1 MHTNYYFLRLLAPAL
16 TQQLAGY
23 RVAACFSQEKDELV
37 IGLTNGTAEFWL
49 KAQLSAT
56 FTALALPD
64 TFHRARANSVD
75 LLPTLLGQQVQD
87 VTAHPHDRVLQLR
100 LQSGATLLLKL
111 YSSRPNAIFRLQDDG
126 PAELFHQ
133 RYTAD
138 ADIRPVL
145 PAASPPNP
153 VSHGAG
159 ELDLVASSPQPPSPK
174 KEKGELDTS
183 FSSARNLESSPPS
196 PPERGLGGE
205 ALAEATAPTNPL
217 KRYPALSD
225 LPARYL
231 RAHGYDP
238 APTERKEQLVQEM
251 IAQLEQ
257 PAAFYL
263 TALDGR
269 TRLSL
274 LPIGEVERE
283 LPATD
288 PVAALRQFVPLALS
302 RRAHETEL
310 RQLRQTLER
319 RADEAST
326 SASMTRRR
334 LHALEHTAGYRQT
347 ADLIMAHLS
356 QIPSGANSV
365 EVVDFYQDN
374 QPRLIKL
381 KPTETPQRTAQNL
394 YRKAKNQQIET
405 RQLSERA
412 ERRETEA
419 FWCLERLEELAALP
433 AELKALRAWRKQH
446 QLEPETKAKAT
457 TALPFKVFA
466 DSGFTILVGRNAQ
479 NNDLLT
485 QRYAHKDD
493 LWLHAKD
500 VSGSHVVIRHRAGQ
514 PVPEPV
520 VERAAQLAAWY
531 SRRQNDSL
539 CPVTVTPKKFVR
551 KPKGALPGQV
561 LVEREK
567 VVLVVPLNPFE
578 RNS

>member
-1 MHTNYYFLRLLAPAL
+1 MHTNYYFLRQLAPAL

-23 RVAACFSQEKDELV
+23 RVVACFSQEKDELV
-37 IGLTNGTAEFWL
+37 LGLTNGTAEFWL

-56 FTALALPD
+56 FTALALPE

-75 LLPTLLGQQVQD
+75 LLPDLLGQQLRD
-87 VTAHPHDRVLQLR
+87 VTAAPHDRVLQLR
-100 LQSGATLLLKL
+100 FESGATLLLKL
-111 YSSRPNAIFRLQDDG
+111 YSSRPNAVFRHRPEG

-133 RYTAD
+133 RYTTD
-138 ADIRPVL
+138 ADLQPVFTAAADQ
-145 PAASPPNP
+145 PA
-153 VSHGAG
+153 G
-159 ELDLVASSPQPPSPK
+159 
-174 KEKGELDTS
+174 
-183 FSSARNLESSPPS
+183 SA
-196 PPERGLGGE
+196 
-205 ALAEATAPTNPL
+205 ATAPHPL
-217 KRYPALSD
+217 KRYPALAD

-231 RAHGYDP
+231 RAHGYDQ
-238 APTERKEQLVQEM
+238 ATTAQQEQLVQQVLR
-251 IAQLEQ
+251 QLEN
-257 PAAFYL
+257 PVAFYL
-263 TALDGR
+263 TTLEGR

-274 LPIGEVERE
+274 LPLGEIERE

-288 PVAALRQFVPLALS
+288 PIAALRAFVPLALS
-302 RRAHETEL
+302 RRAHELEL

-319 RADEAST
+319 RAEEAST
-326 SASMTRRR
+326 SASMAHRR
-334 LHALEHTAGYRQT
+334 LYALEHTVGYRQT

-356 QIPSGANSV
+356 QIPAGASSV

-374 QPRLIKL
+374 QPRTIKL
-381 KPTETPQRTAQNL
+381 KPSETPQRTAQNL
-394 YRKAKNQQIET
+394 YRKAKNQQLET

-412 ERRETEA
+412 ERREAEA
-419 FWCLERLEELAALP
+419 FWCLERLEELPLLP
-433 AELKALRAWRKQH
+433 PDLKTLRAWRKQH
-446 QLEPETKAKAT
+446 QLEPETKAKAAT
-457 TALPFKVFA
+457 ELPFKVFE

-500 VSGSHVVIRHRAGQ
+500 VSGSHVVIRHRAGL

-578 RNS
+578 RNGG